1 MPTSRTALRSAVVG
15 AVFVTMTAI
24 TGASAYAESTAPT
37 QPQPHPAA
45 KSIDC
50 NPANFN
56 LATCLLSGSSSL
68 SAK

>member
-24 TGASAYAESTAPT
+24 TGASAYAEPT
-37 QPQPHPAA
+37 EPQPRPSAESINCDPNNMNWAA
-45 KSIDC
+45 
-50 NPANFN
+50 
-56 LATCLLSGSSSL
+56 CLLSGSSSL